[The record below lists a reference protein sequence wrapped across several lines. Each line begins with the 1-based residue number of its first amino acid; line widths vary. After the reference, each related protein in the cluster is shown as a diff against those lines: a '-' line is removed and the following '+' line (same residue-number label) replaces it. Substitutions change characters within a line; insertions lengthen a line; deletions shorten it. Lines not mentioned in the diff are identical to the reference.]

1 MPGGSKVVKGV
12 LDLLKDQYGGKMKP
26 MPAPTLDETI
36 ETIDGNITGGRRF
49 SEMEDVTPAV
59 FDPMSAASDAIS
71 KDPTDDDVVKMII
84 ADLKGNGLISEGAD
98 ANEIFDFAEI
108 IASSKNES
116 MSKIGN
122 ILMSPKAQMVY
133 GAD

>member
-1 MPGGSKVVKGV
+1 MKA
-12 LDLLKDQYGGKMKP
+12 QYGGKMKP

-59 FDPMSAASDAIS
+59 FDPMSAASDAIN
-71 KDPTDDDVVKMII
+71 KDPTDEDVIKMII
-84 ADLKGNGLISEGAD
+84 ADLKGNQLISEGAD